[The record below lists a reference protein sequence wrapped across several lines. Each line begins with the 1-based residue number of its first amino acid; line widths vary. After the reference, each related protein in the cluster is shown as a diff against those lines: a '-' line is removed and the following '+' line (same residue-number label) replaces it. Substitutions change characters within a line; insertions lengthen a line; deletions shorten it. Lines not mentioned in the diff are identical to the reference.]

1 MIWSLITLAQL
12 SRCLKQLMIRW
23 PAPLELVPRSLT
35 APHQRK
41 TETRSH
47 FWSQNCKNQGG
58 QECSHYYGVKSI
70 SVSFAL
76 QWWWWLRASLEGLT
90 ATVGG
95 GALAAAQV
103 LLHSLTLAHQ
113 ASQHTGH
120 STWNTRNTNT
130 QIQNTGGSGTP
141 SLTIPRHNT
150 QKTHTDAQIKDTA
163 HAWHIVAH

>member
-1 MIWSLITLAQL
+1 MSEAADDQVTG
-12 SRCLKQLMIRW
+12 S
-23 PAPLELVPRSLT
+23 LELVPRSLA

-47 FWSQNCKNQGG
+47 FWSQNRKNQGG
-58 QECSHYYGVKSI
+58 QERSHYYGVKSI

-76 QWWWWLRASLEGLT
+76 QCWWWLRAESLQGLT

-141 SLTIPRHNT
+141 SLDTPTHSN
-150 QKTHTDAQIKDTA
+150 THTDAQIQDTA
-163 HAWHIVAH
+163 TKMHGVDRQTLDNRLMTIS